1 MVELIINNSM
11 NLTSGIISLHNT
23 NNETDVD
30 NDAPVE
36 ETEDDDE

>member
-1 MVELIINNSM
+1 M
-11 NLTSGIISLHNT
+11 NLTTGIIFLHNT

-30 NDAPVE
+30 NDTTVE